1 MLITIHFICEI
12 IIIITMVICI
22 YPIVDDCLLG
32 DYELTQM
39 LINIQELLKCCVS
52 KCVEKLPT
60 ASPQGGGKKKM
71 ATKVDKRDPLVGSIQ
86 AAFR

>member
-1 MLITIHFICEI
+1 MI
-12 IIIITMVICI
+12 IYT
-22 YPIVDDCLLG
+22 YPIADDCLLG
-32 DYELTQM
+32 DYELTQTYIHVHM
-39 LINIQELLKCCVS
+39 QELLKCCVS

-86 AAFR
+86 AAFRYHFL